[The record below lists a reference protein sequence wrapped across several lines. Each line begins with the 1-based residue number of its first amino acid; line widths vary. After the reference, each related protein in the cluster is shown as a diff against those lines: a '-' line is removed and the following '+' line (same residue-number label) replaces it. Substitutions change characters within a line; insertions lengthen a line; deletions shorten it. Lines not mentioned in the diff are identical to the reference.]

1 MSKYDVVIIGG
12 GASGLSAAITFG
24 SGAEKLEFVAD
35 KKILVVDAGKSH
47 LNLAKLFNAAGVT
60 KGTPGV
66 EVLAD
71 LRERAAAYKNVE
83 LVNGTVTAVSGS
95 AGAFKVSSD
104 AGEFEAAIVVFATGM
119 AAIDIEGIG
128 ANVVPNKRA
137 TKPGTLMI
145 EGSESGKIAEGKYVT
160 GVATGASSMFTM
172 AAGLGAQTATDI
184 MSSWTDKY
192 VVIHDVNA
200 PKA

>member
-128 ANVVPNKRA
+128 ANVVSNKRA

>member
-12 GASGLSAAITFG
+12 GASGLSAAITLG
-24 SGAEKLEFVAD
+24 SGAEKLAFVAD
-35 KKILVVDAGKSH
+35 KKVLVIDSGKSH
-47 LNLAKLFNAAGVT
+47 LKIAKLFNAAGVT

-66 EVLAD
+66 DVLAD
-71 LRERAAAYKNVE
+71 LKERATAYPNVE
-83 LVNGTVTAVSGS
+83 LLDGTVTAVSGS
-95 AGAFKVSSD
+95 AGAFTVKTED
-104 AGEFEAAIVVFATGM
+104 AEFEAGIIVFATGM
-119 AAIDIEGIG
+119 ASIDIEGIG
-128 ANVVPNKRA
+128 ANVVENKRA

-145 EGSESGKIAEGKYVT
+145 EGSESGRIAEGKYVT
-160 GVATGASSMFTM
+160 GVATGAASMFTM

-184 MSSWTDKY
+184 MSSWNDKY